1 MSQQPADEEPKLI
14 IDEDWKT
21 QVQREKEEL
30 KRKQSQA
37 DASDHTA
44 DPANVPSS
52 EKEDQPKAASQP
64 LPPATFEVLV
74 SSLATQALAALGL
87 LPDESDQPLPRNM
100 DYARHNIDLLA
111 MLETKTSG
119 HLTDQEQQMLKE
131 ALHQLRMLFVS
142 VQNSS

>member
-1 MSQQPADEEPKLI
+1 MPQQPADEEPKLI

-30 KRKQSQA
+30 KRKQSQPGE
-37 DASDHTA
+37 SDQTA
-44 DPANVPSS
+44 DPAEVPSS
-52 EKEDQPKAASQP
+52 EKEDKPKAASQP

-74 SSLATQALAALGL
+74 SSLATQALAAMGL

-142 VQNSS
+142 IQNSG

>member
-1 MSQQPADEEPKLI
+1 MSQQPADEEPKII

-30 KRKQSQA
+30 KRKQSRTSS
-37 DASDHTA
+37 SDQLP
-44 DPANVPSS
+44 DANVAKAPKKD
-52 EKEDQPKAASQP
+52 EKPAETAKPM
-64 LPPATFEVLV
+64 PPATFEILV
-74 SSLATQALAALGL
+74 SSLATQALAAMGL
-87 LPDESDQPLPRNM
+87 LPDESDQPMPRNM

-111 MLETKTSG
+111 MLETKTAG

-142 VQNSS
+142 IQNDG

>member
-1 MSQQPADEEPKLI
+1 MSQQPADEEPKII

-30 KRKQSQA
+30 KRKQSQTS
-37 DASDHTA
+37 ASDQPPDVTVAKAPDTDDNPVATA
-44 DPANVPSS
+44 KPM
-52 EKEDQPKAASQP
+52 
-64 LPPATFEVLV
+64 PPATFEILV
-74 SSLATQALAALGL
+74 SSLATQALAAMGL
-87 LPDESDQPLPRNM
+87 LPGESDQPMPRNM

-111 MLETKTSG
+111 MLETKTAG

-142 VQNSS
+142 IQNDG